1 MGCPNK
7 LGPHKV
13 GGEPRQGRKWASGR
27 KAYIHIRER
36 DLRSKAYP
44 GLRGAEKEAKTG
56 YPSMQGPVGQE
67 RNLEGS
73 WQRVPEPQVLAMPG
87 YACI

>member
-1 MGCPNK
+1 M
-7 LGPHKV
+7 
-13 GGEPRQGRKWASGR
+13 GGEPRQGWKWASGR
-27 KAYIHIRER
+27 MGDIHIRER

-44 GLRGAEKEAKTG
+44 GLRGLRRKTKTG
-56 YPSMQGPVGQE
+56 YPNMQGLVGQE

-87 YACI
+87 YTCI